1 MTAPDEMEAGV
12 TLRAAV
18 ARFDELRTRQALAGE
33 LAGELDGED
42 AGPAGRSLDVGDHL
56 ELLALAEVI
65 TRKAGYGRQSTVR
78 AARAAGASWSQIG
91 RAMGS
96 TKQSAWEAHNRWI
109 DEQARLHEE
118 TDYEGLDEAE
128 VSIARAQAG
137 DSDQAEDA

>member
-18 ARFDELRTRQALAGE
+18 ARFDELRTRQAVAGE
-33 LAGELDGED
+33 RDGED
-42 AGPAGRSLDVGDHL
+42 AGPAVRTLDVSELL

-65 TRKAGYGRQSTVR
+65 TRKAGYGRQLTVR

-118 TDYEGLDEAE
+118 SDYEGLDEAD